1 MAIQAHF
8 LREREP
14 KELTFLQLL
23 FGYHSFE
30 ELTYAFA
37 DCWTRKLEIKG
48 LISTLFPKKSSNV
61 WPLGLHHFDF
71 DA

>member
-37 DCWTRKLEIKG
+37 DYSLE
-48 LISTLFPKKSSNV
+48 SF
-61 WPLGLHHFDF
+61 
-71 DA
+71 